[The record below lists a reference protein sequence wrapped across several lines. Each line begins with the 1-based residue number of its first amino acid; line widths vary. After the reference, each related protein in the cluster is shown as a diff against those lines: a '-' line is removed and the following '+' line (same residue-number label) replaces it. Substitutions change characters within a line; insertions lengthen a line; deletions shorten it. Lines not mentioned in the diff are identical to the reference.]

1 MPTLSTSHEVKGENK
16 MQNNYLLGFFLVVL
30 SGLIW
35 SFGAPLVR
43 LLEDADSYRLQYL
56 LYRGL
61 IITSVILIFILFREG
76 RNFFHTFRRID
87 SWSLIGSLVMS
98 VTFFGWIYA
107 LTTTTVA
114 ITLLMLAVSPVLSAF
129 LGYLVLGE
137 RLSRSTLL
145 NMLIVA
151 IGITIMVWDTDKST
165 TILGVIYGFFVAL
178 GFSIYTITIR
188 KNPEVPKLLTPA
200 LAGFFCMIW
209 ASILIL
215 VTGNSFEMPSV
226 NIGISMTHGLVV
238 GLGLILYGLGAKYLP
253 SGELVMLSLLEV
265 VLGIF
270 WAWLPALGINE
281 VPTRNTLIGGLA
293 ILVAII
299 LQGFYARKKHLI
311 PMP

>member
-1 MPTLSTSHEVKGENK
+1 
-16 MQNNYLLGFFLVVL
+16 
-30 SGLIW
+30 
-35 SFGAPLVR
+35 
-43 LLEDADSYRLQYL
+43 
-56 LYRGL
+56 
-61 IITSVILIFILFREG
+61 
-76 RNFFHTFRRID
+76 
-87 SWSLIGSLVMS
+87 MS

-129 LGYLVLGE
+129 LGFVILRE
-137 RLSRSTLL
+137 RLSKSTLI

-151 IGITIMVWDTDKST
+151 LGITIMVWDTDKST
-165 TILGVIYGFFVAL
+165 TIIGVIYGFFVAL

-200 LAGFFCMIW
+200 LAGFFCMLW
-209 ASILIL
+209 ATILIIT
-215 VTGNSFEMPSV
+215 TGSNFDMPV
-226 NIGISMTHGLVV
+226 INIAISMSHGLVV

-270 WAWLPALGINE
+270 WAWLPVLGIHE

-293 ILVAII
+293 ILLAII
-299 LQGFYARKKHLI
+299 LQGIYVRKKHLI

>member
-1 MPTLSTSHEVKGENK
+1 

-61 IITSVILIFILFREG
+61 IITSVILIFVLFREG

-137 RLSRSTLL
+137 RLSRSTLI

-151 IGITIMVWDTDKST
+151 IGITIMVWETDKST

-209 ASILIL
+209 ASILI
-215 VTGNSFEMPSV
+215 VITGSSFEMPSV

>member
-1 MPTLSTSHEVKGENK
+1 

-61 IITSVILIFILFREG
+61 IITSVILIFILLREG
-76 RNFFHTFRRID
+76 KNFFHTFRRID

>member
-1 MPTLSTSHEVKGENK
+1 MKNS
-16 MQNNYLLGFFLVVL
+16 YLLGFFLVVV
-30 SGLIW
+30 SGVIW

-43 LLEDADSYRLQYL
+43 YLEDAETFRLQYL

-61 IITSVILIFILFREG
+61 IITSVILIFVLFREG
-76 RNFFHTFRRID
+76 RNFFQTFKRID

-129 LGYLVLGE
+129 LGYLILGE
-137 RLSRSTLL
+137 RLSKTTLI

-151 IGITIMVWDTDKST
+151 IGITIMVWDTEKSA
-165 TILGVIYGFFVAL
+165 TIIGVLYGFFVAL
-178 GFSIYTITIR
+178 GFAIYTITIR

-209 ASILIL
+209 ATILIV
-215 VTGNSFEMPSV
+215 VTGGSFEMPTA

-238 GLGLILYGLGAKYLP
+238 GVGLILYGLGAKYLP

-270 WAWLPALGINE
+270 WAWLPVLGIHE
-281 VPTRNTLIGGLA
+281 VSSRNTLIGGLA
-293 ILVAII
+293 ILFAII
-299 LQGFYARKKHLI
+299 MQGVYARKKHLI

>member
-1 MPTLSTSHEVKGENK
+1 MK
-16 MQNNYLLGFFLVVL
+16 NNYLLGFSLVVI
-30 SGLIW
+30 SGIIW

-43 LLEDADSYRLQYL
+43 LLEDAESFRLQYL

-61 IITSVILIFILFREG
+61 IITSGILIFVLFRE
-76 RNFFHTFRRID
+76 RKNFFHTFRRID

-129 LGYLVLGE
+129 LGFVILGE
-137 RLSRSTLL
+137 RLSKSTLV

-151 IGITIMVWDTDKST
+151 IGITIMVWDADKST
-165 TILGVIYGFFVAL
+165 TIIGGIYGFFVAL

-200 LAGFFCMIW
+200 LAGFFCMLW
-209 ASILIL
+209 ATLLIIT
-215 VTGNSFEMPSV
+215 TGSSFDMPAM
-226 NIGISMTHGLVV
+226 NIGISMSHGLVV

-270 WAWLPALGINE
+270 WAWLPILGIHE

-293 ILVAII
+293 ILFAII
-299 LQGFYARKKHLI
+299 LQGIYARKKHLI

>member
-1 MPTLSTSHEVKGENK
+1 
-16 MQNNYLLGFFLVVL
+16 MQNNYSLGFFLVVL

>member
-1 MPTLSTSHEVKGENK
+1 

-76 RNFFHTFRRID
+76 KNFFHTFRRID

>member
-215 VTGNSFEMPSV
+215 VTGSSFEMPSV

>member
-1 MPTLSTSHEVKGENK
+1 

-151 IGITIMVWDTDKST
+151 TGITIMVWDTDKST

>member
-1 MPTLSTSHEVKGENK
+1 
-16 MQNNYLLGFFLVVL
+16 
-30 SGLIW
+30 
-35 SFGAPLVR
+35 
-43 LLEDADSYRLQYL
+43 
-56 LYRGL
+56 
-61 IITSVILIFILFREG
+61 
-76 RNFFHTFRRID
+76 
-87 SWSLIGSLVMS
+87 MS

-311 PMP
+311 SMP

>member
-1 MPTLSTSHEVKGENK
+1 

-43 LLEDADSYRLQYL
+43 LLEDADSFRLQYL

-61 IITSVILIFILFREG
+61 IITSVILIFILLREG
-76 RNFFHTFRRID
+76 KNFFHTFRRID

-209 ASILIL
+209 ASILIV
-215 VTGNSFEMPSV
+215 VTGSSFEMPSV

>member
-1 MPTLSTSHEVKGENK
+1 
-16 MQNNYLLGFFLVVL
+16 MQNNYVLGFFLVVL

-43 LLEDADSYRLQYL
+43 LLEDADSFRLQYL

-76 RNFFHTFRRID
+76 KNFFHTFRRID